1 MALPVTGDTYAN
13 IFSPGLNPLGIRKG
27 IITDAFFRDYHQATT
42 NLADAA
48 VGLGTDGYFS
58 PYAQDGQVR
67 TDLLHTATGTNL
79 GFYHLGLLGSDGIG
93 YDPNTSME
101 EVPTAQSLRPARVDI
116 TKEGETFDLVCLEM
130 TPLVRYIANEMPL
143 VAVPDVGTA
152 HLTIAKPM
160 EATIVERQA
169 ILFGFDG
176 ESRFA
181 RTIPRC
187 AKTKEAPFKW
197 AREGKQGT
205 GVKLTFAILPCP
217 YVAKPVLEHYEGAAW
232 RALGGYALFP
242 APAPVATA
250 VSSQKATVVFTAAT
264 GIADPFTYVVEKA
277 PSPAATPWS
286 VATIDTGYPQTVG
299 TEVTIRVTGITTD
312 EDFVFRVKA
321 TGSNL
326 LETTSLTSNEVT
338 GVA

>member
-1 MALPVTGDTYAN
+1 MALPATGDTYAN
-13 IFSPGLNPLGIRKG
+13 IFSPGLNPLGVRKG
-27 IITDAFFRDYHQATT
+27 VITDVFIRDYHQSSTS
-42 NLADAA
+42 LADAA
-48 VGLGTDGYFS
+48 VGLGADGYFS

-67 TDLLHTATGTNL
+67 TDLLRTATGTNL
-79 GFYHLGLLGSDGIG
+79 GFYHIGLLGSDGIG

-116 TKEGETFDLVCLEM
+116 TKEGETFDLTCLEM
-130 TPLVRYIANEMPL
+130 TPLVRFIANEMPL
-143 VAVPDVGTA
+143 INVPDVGTA
-152 HLTIAKPM
+152 NLTIAKPM

-169 ILFGFDG
+169 ILWGFDG
-176 ESRFA
+176 QNYFS

-250 VSSQKATVVFTAAT
+250 VAGAKATVVFSEAT
-264 GIADPFTYVVEKA
+264 GNADPFTYVVEKA
-277 PSPAATPWS
+277 PSPAATPWTT
-286 VATIDTGYPQTVG
+286 ATIDAGYPSTVG
-299 TEVTIRVTGITTD
+299 TDVTIRVTGITAD
-312 EDFVFRVKA
+312 EDWIFRVKA
-321 TGSNL
+321 TGTNL
-326 LETTSLTSNEVT
+326 LETTSLVSNEIT
-338 GVA
+338 GLT